1 MSCSYCEQGL
11 TGRRTVSVQRFPKT
25 YQEGLL
31 MRPFYFLPNDL
42 NDPNDPNDPN
52 DLKVFN
58 DLKNK
63 FPKTPK
69 NSCSR
74 IRL

>member
-1 MSCSYCEQGL
+1 MLSVPVMSCSYCEQGL

-42 NDPNDPNDPN
+42 NDPND
-52 DLKVFN
+52 LKDFN
-58 DLKNK
+58 DLNTIATAA
-63 FPKTPK
+63 FG
-69 NSCSR
+69 NR
-74 IRL
+74 

>member
-42 NDPNDPNDPN
+42 ND
-52 DLKVFN
+52 LKDFN
-58 DLKNK
+58 DLNTIATAA
-63 FPKTPK
+63 FC
-69 NSCSR
+69 NR
-74 IRL
+74 